1 MEESILDTVK
11 KNILSYDPSS
21 TDFDEELLVHINGLF
36 LELNQIG
43 AGPENGFSIKDGSAT
58 WNEFKTP
65 NLTDEENNLIL
76 TSIKQYIILNCKLT
90 FDTPES
96 STVIDSYKA
105 VIDKH
110 LNRIMWQI
118 DT

>member
-43 AGPENGFSIKDGSAT
+43 AGPENGFSIKGSST
-58 WNEFKTP
+58 WDEYKTP

-76 TSIKQYIILNCKLT
+76 TAIKQYIILNCKLT
-90 FDTPES
+90 FDPPET

-105 VIDKH
+105 VIDKQ

-118 DT
+118 ET